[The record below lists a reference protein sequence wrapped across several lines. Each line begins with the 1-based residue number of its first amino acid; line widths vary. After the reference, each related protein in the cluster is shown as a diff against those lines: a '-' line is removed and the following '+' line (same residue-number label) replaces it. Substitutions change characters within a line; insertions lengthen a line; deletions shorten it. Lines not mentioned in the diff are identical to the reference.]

1 LNEKIVG
8 KYIRV
13 NVKPILGKLVEVAAG
28 SEVIKLNYCYRT
40 KVVDLL
46 EWAPSQ
52 KKRPAKRKELTQ
64 QGLK

>member
-1 LNEKIVG
+1 M
-8 KYIRV
+8 

-28 SEVIKLNYCYRT
+28 SEVIKLNYCYRA